1 MSSKPSG
8 GNSVKKSVLPAV
20 KTSLQ
25 LDALTAARL
34 AGLVAIFGDGPSSV
48 VAQAIENHVNRLG
61 PDKKAAIQQLVLA
74 RLGKNASS
82 ELEADGAGKGSG
94 TTEPDGLAERTKA
107 VNRMAD
113 RFANA
118 ADVAIDSLAN

>member
-48 VAQAIENHVNRLG
+48 VAKAIENHVNRLG
-61 PDKKAAIQQLVLA
+61 PDKKTAIQQLVLA

-94 TTEPDGLAERTKA
+94 ATEPDGLAERTKA

>member
-1 MSSKPSG
+1 MSGKPSG
-8 GNSVKKSVLPAV
+8 GNSVKKSSLPAV

-34 AGLVAIFGDGPSSV
+34 AGLVAISGDGPSSV

-61 PDKKAAIQQLVLA
+61 ADKKAAIQQLILA
-74 RLGKNASS
+74 RLGKNSS
-82 ELEADGAGKGSG
+82 LELETDIPGRGSG
-94 TTEPDGLAERTKA
+94 PLESDSLAERTKM

-113 RFANA
+113 KFTA
-118 ADVAIDSLAN
+118 AVDIAVSDLTN